1 MGLSFKVAPGVRIR
15 ASSRGLSAGVGPRAA
30 RVHVGTR
37 GVGVSSG
44 VGPVSGY
51 AHLGGGGRS
60 AGGTGRRAGYGPNKA
75 AIAAHERELRAAQR
89 EADIEKVAALEAS
102 LVNVHQQS
110 FPKAR
115 RVELPPPEEVD
126 PEPIRRRV
134 EEEAGVLRLVAAL
147 GDGSRPPV
155 APDPEPVDRYS
166 LMRAHRRR
174 ERAGISFYRLGDRM
188 RAARD
193 ADEAAELEARAEE
206 ERRQAEQRKEQER
219 LDGLWADLRAARAV
233 AEQRLP
239 VEVEAEKRRRE
250 EERAREQQALDAEW
264 AKLEANDPMT
274 TIAVLETAFADNH
287 SPAAPLDCEGDRT
300 TVAMQF
306 PQPDEVVPERKPAV
320 TPGGK
325 RTLKRRTK
333 TEANAL
339 YLEALGSNV
348 LATVKEAFAVAPGT
362 DVVQI
367 LVIRRETDKKHA
379 GELAA
384 VYAGEFPRGDHASAG
399 KSTQPG
405 AAVVSAP
412 EALLN
417 LKGRTDEVSALD
429 LSDRPDLRDVLEQ
442 VASGLDGK

>member
-44 VGPVSGY
+44 IGPLSGY
-51 AHLGGGGRS
+51 THLGGDGRS
-60 AGGTGRRAGYGPNKA
+60 AGSQRTGYRPTKA

-102 LVNVHQQS
+102 LVNIHDQS

-115 RVELPPPEEVD
+115 RVELPPPEEID
-126 PEPIRRRV
+126 PELIRSRV
-134 EEEAGVLRLVAAL
+134 EEEAGVSRLIAAL
-147 GDGSRPPV
+147 GDGDQPPV
-155 APDPEPVDRYS
+155 APSPEPVDRYS
-166 LMRAHRRR
+166 LMRARRKR
-174 ERAGISFYRLGDRM
+174 EWRGIPFYRLGDRVG
-188 RAARD
+188 AARV
-193 ADEAAELEARAEE
+193 ADEAAENEAKAEE
-206 ERRQAEQRKEQER
+206 ERRQADQRKEQER
-219 LDGLWADLRAARAV
+219 LDGVWGELQAARAAA
-233 AEQRLP
+233 AERLP
-239 VEVEAEKRRRE
+239 VEVEAEKQRRAAKRSS
-250 EERAREQQALDAEW
+250 EQKELDAEW
-264 AKLEANDPMT
+264 ERLEANDPMT
-274 TIAVLETAFADNH
+274 TIAVLETAFAGNH

-306 PQPDEVVPERKPAV
+306 PQPDEVVPERKPAI

-325 RTLKRRTK
+325 RTLKKRTK

-362 DVVQI
+362 DVVQM

-379 GELAA
+379 GEFAA
-384 VYAGEFPRGDHASAG
+384 IYAGEFRRDEYANVG
-399 KSTQPG
+399 KSVQPG
-405 AAVVSAP
+405 AAIVSAP

-417 LKGRTDEVSALD
+417 LKGVTDQISPLA
-429 LSDRPDLRDVLEQ
+429 LSDRADLRDVLEQ
-442 VASGLDGK
+442 VGNGLSDH